1 MPRITVIVPVYKV
14 EAFIERCVRSLF
26 EQTLDGVEYLFIDDC
41 TPDGSV
47 GILKE
52 LIDEYHQRIVDKD
65 WIVRIEQMPNNS
77 GILTVRRHG
86 MKMATGDYVIQI
98 DSDDWIEDS
107 MLSDMW
113 HVAMEGD
120 LDVVICDIKI
130 VGKSGIRYL
139 KGLYFDSVNLFI
151 KDMLMNKSPWTLVN
165 KLFKRAIYADNK
177 IIYPFDGMNLGE
189 DMALVVEQM
198 YYCRTIGY
206 IDKAY
211 YNYFENSTSIT
222 HPQGEEDVIRHHF
235 QWVENIRT
243 LEAFFCMHNDDRWQK
258 EIDYQKY
265 KGKMGMLNRINI
277 SKYYKLW
284 LPYFPELFYQLLFNP
299 YVSCRGKAAYYKNHM
314 KCLSKYVTNLFSPN
328 NISLANDNI

>member
-1 MPRITVIVPVYKV
+1 MPRITVIVPIYKV

-65 WIVRIEQMPNNS
+65 WIVRIERIPNNS
-77 GILTVRRHG
+77 GILMVRCHG

-113 HVAMEGD
+113 HEAIEGD

-130 VGKSGIRYL
+130 VGKSGIKYL
-139 KGLYFDSVNLFI
+139 KGLRSDSVNLFI

-165 KLFKRAIYADNK
+165 KLFKRAVYADNE
-177 IIYPFDGMNLGE
+177 IIYPRDGMNLGE
-189 DMALVVEQM
+189 DMVLVVEQM

-211 YNYFENSTSIT
+211 YNYFENCTSIT
-222 HPQGEEDVIRHHF
+222 HPQREEDVIRHHF
-235 QWVENIRT
+235 QWVENVRT
-243 LEAFFCMHNDDRWQK
+243 LEAFFRMHNDDRWQK
-258 EIDYQKY
+258 EIVYQKY
-265 KGKMGMLNRINI
+265 KGKMGMLNRIDI
-277 SKYYKLW
+277 SNYYKLW
-284 LPYFPELFYQLLFNP
+284 MPYFPELFYQLLFNP
-299 YVSCRGKAAYYKNHM
+299 YVSCRGKAAYYKNLM
-314 KCLSKYVTNLFSPN
+314 MCLLKYVQKVS
-328 NISLANDNI
+328 